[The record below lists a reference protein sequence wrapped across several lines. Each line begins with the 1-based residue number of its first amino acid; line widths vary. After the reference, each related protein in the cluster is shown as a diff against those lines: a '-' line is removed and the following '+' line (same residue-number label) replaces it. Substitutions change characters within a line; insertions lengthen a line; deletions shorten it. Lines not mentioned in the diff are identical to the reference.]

1 IKRLQD
7 GQSSFLQAPS
17 QDTCAYF
24 QRSGEVA
31 SAPFPCAAKFPS
43 QRAAHYS
50 RLFRFV
56 NTFFQGRLTGVD
68 VVADA
73 ASSLGPRAV
82 RRCEPPIMPDF
93 SSPSTPSFDQLV
105 RRWWRRC
112 SRVVSGEAMRC
123 SKGAN
128 SRDPADFVKAFFCTV
143 MTEASRHHA

>member
-1 IKRLQD
+1 MIKRLQD

-73 ASSLGPRAV
+73 ASSLDPKV
-82 RRCEPPIMPDF
+82 FRRCEPPIMAGL
-93 SSPSTPSFDQLV
+93 SALSTTCLRNFKLFVKLLLQVQVKPGACKKRKTPLRKQ
-105 RRWWRRC
+105 RG
-112 SRVVSGEAMRC
+112 SRV
-123 SKGAN
+123 
-128 SRDPADFVKAFFCTV
+128 
-143 MTEASRHHA
+143 